1 MARRYEDAIA
11 VYQSWRNPPIWV
23 HVEIAA
29 AFAQN
34 GQPAEANA
42 TMESFLRI
50 RPEGFDAAAV
60 IRHHLRQCA
69 KPEDAEHWREGY
81 RKVGLEP

>member
-29 AFAQN
+29 AFTQN
-34 GQPAEANA
+34 GQPSEAKA